1 MGIGFH
7 SHRVK
12 PPSPPYQPQL
22 RFLCAQRP
30 GSPYALST
38 VTICSIRRA
47 SSALRC
53 FSQPSSFSGICWLRV
68 CCTKASHSSARSVQ
82 LLRQKALFRLLVAGV
97 VRLHLQDHTGR
108 FVAGCQ

>member
-1 MGIGFH
+1 MMMTKPRRTRTVFFFVPILRKSPAMGIGFH

-30 GSPYALST
+30 GSPYARST
-38 VTICSIRRA
+38 VTICSIRQA
-47 SSALRC
+47 SAALRC

-68 CCTKASHSSARSVQ
+68 
-82 LLRQKALFRLLVAGV
+82 
-97 VRLHLQDHTGR
+97 
-108 FVAGCQ
+108 